1 MGKRKNSENRVERIE
16 KKIRKLQRNL
26 EKEDQEEGTPPGS
39 PSVEAYDA
47 EIEESDDIPEDLI
60 AALGSEGEKEKKEG
74 LPIQNELVKR
84 WTNIMKSG
92 ISKESL
98 DKLCTKYPVPDNFKG
113 VIPPK
118 MNPEIAAS
126 LSSITIKRDQRLI
139 NRQNITGK
147 LLTAISNTMTNVMKG
162 NINSKII
169 IEQLS
174 DAAKLAA
181 QTFYEDNSSRNFFAL
196 ANTSLTIKNALRDSE
211 PELYLFGTDCGEKSK
226 IWLNNSK
233 DWEYS

>member
-1 MGKRKNSENRVERIE
+1 
-16 KKIRKLQRNL
+16 
-26 EKEDQEEGTPPGS
+26 
-39 PSVEAYDA
+39 
-47 EIEESDDIPEDLI
+47 
-60 AALGSEGEKEKKEG
+60 
-74 LPIQNELVKR
+74 
-84 WTNIMKSG
+84 MKSG

-211 PELYLFGTDCGEKSK
+211 PELYLFGTDCGEKIKSAQTIQRTGNILK
-226 IWLNNSK
+226 NKNTNNKPSTSSTK
-233 DWEYS
+233 QGNWKSPLQAYQPYYQQSRSGPYRRQPPGRSRTGPTYRNKTNQQKPVPQMKNRR